1 MVTTG
6 LIVRLEARTGKEEDL
21 AAFLQGAVP
30 LVEDEP
36 ETVAWFALRSG
47 VTSFAIVDAF
57 PDEAGRQAHLAGAV
71 ASALAEHAGELLAA
85 PPAIEHVDVLAAKL
99 TDGTEP

>member
-21 AAFLQGAVP
+21 AAFLLGALP
-30 LVEDEP
+30 LVTDEP
-36 ETVAWFALRSG
+36 ETVAWLAVRSD
-47 VTSFAIVDAF
+47 VSAFAIVDAF

-71 ASALAEHAGELLAA
+71 AAALAERAGELLAA
-85 PPAIEHVDVLAAKL
+85 PPEIQQVDVLAAKL
-99 TDGTEP
+99 PERDEP